1 MAYCLN
7 PICTEPQNLDG
18 AKVCQACGQSIALA
32 GRYRALKLI
41 GQGGFGRTFLAQD
54 RTDKFC
60 VIKQLFWTGGRQSTP
75 EVSERFRAEAER
87 LKQLGSH
94 PQIPQLWEYLEDETG
109 QYLIQEYVSGLT
121 LEAQLKQ
128 QGAFSE
134 ARIVAL
140 LEALLPVLEYVHSF
154 RVIHRDIKPD
164 NIIQP
169 VNGLPVLVDFG
180 AAKLAPRQ
188 AVPKTETVIGS
199 AEYTAPEQTMGK
211 AVFASDLYSLG
222 VTCLH
227 LLTDTPPFDLYSV
240 GEDRWV
246 WRNYLTQPVG
256 TRLTQV
262 LDKLVARPLRSRY
275 AQADD
280 ALRDLHSPKPR
291 FQLPTALRRSSPPLL
306 PCSPSPPP
314 PGNAATASPNPWVS
328 PTHWRSAP
336 MGRPLPLAPPTGRFT
351 SGA

>member
-7 PICTEPQNLDG
+7 PTCPEPQNLDG
-18 AKVCQACGQSIALA
+18 AEVCQSCGQSLALA

-41 GQGGFGRTFLAQD
+41 GQGGFGRTFLAQ
-54 RTDKFC
+54 TGAAKLC
-60 VIKQLFWTGGRQSTP
+60 VIKQLFWTGGRRPTP
-75 EVSERFRAEAER
+75 EISERFRAEAER
-87 LKQLGSH
+87 LKQLGHH

-109 QYLIQEYVSGLT
+109 QYLIQEYISGLT
-121 LEAQLKQ
+121 LEAQLQQ

-134 ARIVAL
+134 AMIVAL

-169 VNGLPVLVDFG
+169 ANGLPVLVDFG
-180 AAKLAPRQ
+180 AAKLSPRQ
-188 AVPKTETVIGS
+188 TVPKTGTVIGS

-227 LLTDTPPFDLYSV
+227 LLTDIPPFDLYSV
-240 GEDRWV
+240 AEDHWV
-246 WRNYLTQPVG
+246 WRNYVPQPVG
-256 TRLTQV
+256 DRLAFV

-280 ALRDLHSPKPR
+280 ALRDLHSTKSLLR
-291 FQLPTALRRSSPPLL
+291 LPTSLRLSPPAPSAPPAPLL
-306 PCSPSPPP
+306 PLPP
-314 PGNAATASPNPWVS
+314 W
-328 PTHWRSAP
+328 
-336 MGRPLPLAPPTGRFT
+336 
-351 SGA
+351 